1 VADLAI
7 FGACIRLDLTSGVA
21 PHGSPCLSQAIQP
34 RGIGGSGVLV

>member
-21 PHGSPCLSQAIQP
+21 PCLSQAIQP